1 MVVKIQEES
10 KIFFFQEPLVDFFP
24 IEENPEV
31 DALNK
36 LKAECL
42 ELAENYKTKKD
53 NKTQKV
59 LKAETVEDV
68 KNKFDIVDSNS
79 KDDLE
84 EKEQEEKSEEKKK
97 ETLTPNTDAK
107 LKQFFTSIQQED
119 EDNKEED
126 NDVDLDEYISNL
138 ENKE

>member
-1 MVVKIQEES
+1 LKTQES
-10 KIFFFQEPLVDFFP
+10 IYIFFKSPLLIICI

-42 ELAENYKTKKD
+42 ELAENYKSKKD
-53 NKTQKV
+53 KKEV
-59 LKAETVEDV
+59 PKILKAETVDDV

-84 EKEQEEKSEEKKK
+84 EKEEEQADKEK
-97 ETLTPNTDAK
+97 ESLTPNTDSK
-107 LKQFFTSIQQED
+107 LKQFFNSIQQED
-119 EDNKEED
+119 EENKEED
-126 NDVDLDEYISNL
+126 DDVDLDEYISNL

>member
-1 MVVKIQEES
+1 MFFES
-10 KIFFFQEPLVDFFP
+10 PLLTIWI

-42 ELAENYKTKKD
+42 ELAENYKSKKD
-53 NKTQKV
+53 KKEV
-59 LKAETVEDV
+59 PKILKAETVDDV

-84 EKEQEEKSEEKKK
+84 EKEEEQGDKEKEK
-97 ETLTPNTDAK
+97 ESLTPNTDAK
-107 LKQFFTSIQQED
+107 LKQFFNSIQQED
-119 EDNKEED
+119 EENKEED
-126 NDVDLDEYISNL
+126 DDVDLDEYISNL